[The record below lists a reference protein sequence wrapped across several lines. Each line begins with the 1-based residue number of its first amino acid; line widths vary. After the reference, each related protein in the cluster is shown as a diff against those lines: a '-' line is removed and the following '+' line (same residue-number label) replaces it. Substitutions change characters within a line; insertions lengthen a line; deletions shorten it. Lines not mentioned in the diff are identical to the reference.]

1 MKQKL
6 SCLTLSIALL
16 ASSNWCNA
24 ANRYVSAGS
33 DGDGLSWATAKGS
46 IKSAVESCHT
56 GDTVFVSSGLY
67 NEYVSIVDGI
77 NILGGYN
84 ADTGARDIETFETIL
99 DGTGLGKY
107 LIVKYDSPCENPTL
121 IEGLTLQNAE
131 HSSDGGA
138 AYIRA
143 NITLS
148 KCRIKNCKGQNGGGV
163 FNDGGIIKDCI
174 IELCSSTSSG
184 GAIRNSG
191 GIVENCIMRG
201 NQGKYGTIR
210 NENGGIVRN
219 CIIHNN
225 SATVSGWPNSGGI
238 YNPSGIVAN
247 CIIACNYG
255 SQYAAIHSEGKTI
268 NTICWNNQAEEGFG
282 DPIAFIEGNGSS
294 HNAAVSGFA
303 DAKDA
308 LTLSSINTDAT
319 GPNFKSPT
327 LFIGIPTSAADIEA
341 MRAADWTFSNNSPC
355 IDKGFADNDAPTYDI
370 KGTVRPK
377 GAEYDLGAY
386 EYDPEAKDVAVQS
399 VSLTLKSLSIEEE
412 QQQWLSAIVL
422 PSDASNKKVS
432 WNSLNNSIAV
442 VEGGLVTGKGIGET
456 KIIVTT
462 LDGNF
467 KDTCHVT
474 VTEKPVII
482 IHPDVLEADK
492 LSQDDYTIPS
502 YIKMLM
508 AKEAARADSSQI
520 NLLALKEEVQ
530 ALVPKGMPYC
540 VVTNINGDPS
550 TRMAFTWFTNS
561 GISSGKVQIVAKSN
575 AVESDFTNATEIEA
589 AHQAANNLNYAVS
602 TSGILKAAA
611 LPANTKFNYT
621 SHKAIATG
629 LTPNTTYSYRVG
641 YDGNWSN
648 IKSFITANTNKEE
661 FKFLYMTDSHIMDNE
676 YVENARWSAI
686 TAAKQAPDAK
696 FLLFTGDFV
705 ETGTEQNSEWEWE
718 QWFEVSMKPL
728 LSRMALAPTDGN
740 HDDTPNLNYTYHFNT
755 DKAFNETATVKPQF
769 DGITYSFVYG
779 DALFMVYSHQDFW
792 RGSYSYANGTSTYL
806 SNDVANWFRDQVEK
820 YPDTKWRIAAVH
832 KNLFTGSG
840 HQADEDGA
848 LFRATLLPVF
858 QELNIDFVIQGH
870 DHIYEVM
877 GPINN
882 TTKTIVPGRVT
893 NVELVSP
900 DSNKNPKGQQG
911 GTFNVKEGTLYFVNG
926 TCGRKRYYP
935 YTQDEM
941 EAGFDKHKVEGYWD
955 LFTGKYGQPGAP
967 AFSEISV
974 SSSEIEV
981 KTYTSDANAQA
992 TLFDTFKIVKNGNTG
1007 IEENKQSAKLYPTYA
1022 KDKINTTESDIIRV
1036 NAIDLTGKIYPLPFD
1051 NQHIDVSNLTDGIY
1065 VVQIFTN
1072 EKTRSE
1078 RIVKTSR

>member
-24 ANRYVSAGS
+24 TNRYVSAGC

-67 NEYVSIVDGI
+67 NEYVSIVDGV

-84 ADTGARDIETFETIL
+84 ADTGARNIETFETIL

-163 FNDGGIIKDCI
+163 FNDGGVIKDCI

-341 MRAADWTFSNNSPC
+341 MRAADWTFSNNFPC
-355 IDKGFADNDAPTYDI
+355 IDKGVADNDAPAYDI

-377 GAEYDLGAY
+377 GTGYDLGAY

-422 PSDASNKKVS
+422 PSDASNKKF
-432 WNSLNNSIAV
+432 L
-442 VEGGLVTGKGIGET
+442 
-456 KIIVTT
+456 
-462 LDGNF
+462 
-467 KDTCHVT
+467 
-474 VTEKPVII
+474 
-482 IHPDVLEADK
+482 
-492 LSQDDYTIPS
+492 
-502 YIKMLM
+502 
-508 AKEAARADSSQI
+508 
-520 NLLALKEEVQ
+520 
-530 ALVPKGMPYC
+530 
-540 VVTNINGDPS
+540 
-550 TRMAFTWFTNS
+550 
-561 GISSGKVQIVAKSN
+561 
-575 AVESDFTNATEIEA
+575 
-589 AHQAANNLNYAVS
+589 
-602 TSGILKAAA
+602 GIL
-611 LPANTKFNYT
+611 
-621 SHKAIATG
+621 
-629 LTPNTTYSYRVG
+629 
-641 YDGNWSN
+641 
-648 IKSFITANTNKEE
+648 
-661 FKFLYMTDSHIMDNE
+661 
-676 YVENARWSAI
+676 
-686 TAAKQAPDAK
+686 
-696 FLLFTGDFV
+696 
-705 ETGTEQNSEWEWE
+705 
-718 QWFEVSMKPL
+718 
-728 LSRMALAPTDGN
+728 
-740 HDDTPNLNYTYHFNT
+740 
-755 DKAFNETATVKPQF
+755 
-769 DGITYSFVYG
+769 
-779 DALFMVYSHQDFW
+779 
-792 RGSYSYANGTSTYL
+792 
-806 SNDVANWFRDQVEK
+806 
-820 YPDTKWRIAAVH
+820 
-832 KNLFTGSG
+832 
-840 HQADEDGA
+840 
-848 LFRATLLPVF
+848 
-858 QELNIDFVIQGH
+858 
-870 DHIYEVM
+870 
-877 GPINN
+877 
-882 TTKTIVPGRVT
+882 
-893 NVELVSP
+893 
-900 DSNKNPKGQQG
+900 
-911 GTFNVKEGTLYFVNG
+911 
-926 TCGRKRYYP
+926 
-935 YTQDEM
+935 
-941 EAGFDKHKVEGYWD
+941 
-955 LFTGKYGQPGAP
+955 
-967 AFSEISV
+967 
-974 SSSEIEV
+974 
-981 KTYTSDANAQA
+981 
-992 TLFDTFKIVKNGNTG
+992 
-1007 IEENKQSAKLYPTYA
+1007 
-1022 KDKINTTESDIIRV
+1022 
-1036 NAIDLTGKIYPLPFD
+1036 
-1051 NQHIDVSNLTDGIY
+1051 
-1065 VVQIFTN
+1065 
-1072 EKTRSE
+1072 
-1078 RIVKTSR
+1078 

>member
-67 NEYVSIVDGI
+67 NEYVSIVDGV

-163 FNDGGIIKDCI
+163 FNDGGVIKDCI

-308 LTLSSINTDAT
+308 LTLSSINTNAT

-327 LFIGIPTSAADIEA
+327 LFIGIPNSAADIEA

-355 IDKGFADNDAPTYDI
+355 IDKGFADNDAPYLRH
-370 KGTVRPK
+370 KR
-377 GAEYDLGAY
+377 
-386 EYDPEAKDVAVQS
+386 
-399 VSLTLKSLSIEEE
+399 
-412 QQQWLSAIVL
+412 
-422 PSDASNKKVS
+422 N
-432 WNSLNNSIAV
+432 
-442 VEGGLVTGKGIGET
+442 
-456 KIIVTT
+456 
-462 LDGNF
+462 
-467 KDTCHVT
+467 
-474 VTEKPVII
+474 
-482 IHPDVLEADK
+482 
-492 LSQDDYTIPS
+492 
-502 YIKMLM
+502 
-508 AKEAARADSSQI
+508 RSSQ
-520 NLLALKEEVQ
+520 
-530 ALVPKGMPYC
+530 
-540 VVTNINGDPS
+540 
-550 TRMAFTWFTNS
+550 R
-561 GISSGKVQIVAKSN
+561 
-575 AVESDFTNATEIEA
+575 
-589 AHQAANNLNYAVS
+589 
-602 TSGILKAAA
+602 
-611 LPANTKFNYT
+611 
-621 SHKAIATG
+621 
-629 LTPNTTYSYRVG
+629 
-641 YDGNWSN
+641 
-648 IKSFITANTNKEE
+648 
-661 FKFLYMTDSHIMDNE
+661 
-676 YVENARWSAI
+676 
-686 TAAKQAPDAK
+686 
-696 FLLFTGDFV
+696 
-705 ETGTEQNSEWEWE
+705 
-718 QWFEVSMKPL
+718 
-728 LSRMALAPTDGN
+728 SR
-740 HDDTPNLNYTYHFNT
+740 
-755 DKAFNETATVKPQF
+755 
-769 DGITYSFVYG
+769 I
-779 DALFMVYSHQDFW
+779 
-792 RGSYSYANGTSTYL
+792 
-806 SNDVANWFRDQVEK
+806 
-820 YPDTKWRIAAVH
+820 
-832 KNLFTGSG
+832 
-840 HQADEDGA
+840 
-848 LFRATLLPVF
+848 
-858 QELNIDFVIQGH
+858 
-870 DHIYEVM
+870 
-877 GPINN
+877 
-882 TTKTIVPGRVT
+882 
-893 NVELVSP
+893 
-900 DSNKNPKGQQG
+900 
-911 GTFNVKEGTLYFVNG
+911 
-926 TCGRKRYYP
+926 
-935 YTQDEM
+935 
-941 EAGFDKHKVEGYWD
+941 
-955 LFTGKYGQPGAP
+955 
-967 AFSEISV
+967 
-974 SSSEIEV
+974 
-981 KTYTSDANAQA
+981 
-992 TLFDTFKIVKNGNTG
+992 
-1007 IEENKQSAKLYPTYA
+1007 
-1022 KDKINTTESDIIRV
+1022 
-1036 NAIDLTGKIYPLPFD
+1036 
-1051 NQHIDVSNLTDGIY
+1051 
-1065 VVQIFTN
+1065 
-1072 EKTRSE
+1072 
-1078 RIVKTSR
+1078 

>member
-33 DGDGLSWATAKGS
+33 DGDGLSWATAKSS

-67 NEYVSIVDGI
+67 NEYVSIVDGV

-163 FNDGGIIKDCI
+163 FNDGGVIKDCI

-327 LFIGIPTSAADIEA
+327 LFIGIPNSAADIEA

-377 GAEYDLGAY
+377 GAGYDLG
-386 EYDPEAKDVAVQS
+386 
-399 VSLTLKSLSIEEE
+399 
-412 QQQWLSAIVL
+412 
-422 PSDASNKKVS
+422 
-432 WNSLNNSIAV
+432 
-442 VEGGLVTGKGIGET
+442 
-456 KIIVTT
+456 
-462 LDGNF
+462 
-467 KDTCHVT
+467 
-474 VTEKPVII
+474 
-482 IHPDVLEADK
+482 
-492 LSQDDYTIPS
+492 IP
-502 YIKMLM
+502 
-508 AKEAARADSSQI
+508 
-520 NLLALKEEVQ
+520 
-530 ALVPKGMPYC
+530 
-540 VVTNINGDPS
+540 
-550 TRMAFTWFTNS
+550 
-561 GISSGKVQIVAKSN
+561 
-575 AVESDFTNATEIEA
+575 
-589 AHQAANNLNYAVS
+589 
-602 TSGILKAAA
+602 
-611 LPANTKFNYT
+611 
-621 SHKAIATG
+621 
-629 LTPNTTYSYRVG
+629 
-641 YDGNWSN
+641 
-648 IKSFITANTNKEE
+648 
-661 FKFLYMTDSHIMDNE
+661 
-676 YVENARWSAI
+676 
-686 TAAKQAPDAK
+686 
-696 FLLFTGDFV
+696 
-705 ETGTEQNSEWEWE
+705 
-718 QWFEVSMKPL
+718 
-728 LSRMALAPTDGN
+728 
-740 HDDTPNLNYTYHFNT
+740 
-755 DKAFNETATVKPQF
+755 
-769 DGITYSFVYG
+769 
-779 DALFMVYSHQDFW
+779 
-792 RGSYSYANGTSTYL
+792 
-806 SNDVANWFRDQVEK
+806 
-820 YPDTKWRIAAVH
+820 
-832 KNLFTGSG
+832 
-840 HQADEDGA
+840 
-848 LFRATLLPVF
+848 
-858 QELNIDFVIQGH
+858 
-870 DHIYEVM
+870 IY
-877 GPINN
+877 
-882 TTKTIVPGRVT
+882 
-893 NVELVSP
+893 
-900 DSNKNPKGQQG
+900 
-911 GTFNVKEGTLYFVNG
+911 
-926 TCGRKRYYP
+926 
-935 YTQDEM
+935 
-941 EAGFDKHKVEGYWD
+941 
-955 LFTGKYGQPGAP
+955 
-967 AFSEISV
+967 
-974 SSSEIEV
+974 
-981 KTYTSDANAQA
+981 
-992 TLFDTFKIVKNGNTG
+992 
-1007 IEENKQSAKLYPTYA
+1007 
-1022 KDKINTTESDIIRV
+1022 
-1036 NAIDLTGKIYPLPFD
+1036 
-1051 NQHIDVSNLTDGIY
+1051 
-1065 VVQIFTN
+1065 
-1072 EKTRSE
+1072 
-1078 RIVKTSR
+1078 